1 MANGR
6 GGGGVSFIP
15 PEFFGLVGLGQGMKG
30 LGQGLQER
38 NRIKREQEE
47 KEKLRAE
54 RAEDRALKG
63 RQVATAEEVARANI
77 GSQNFRDLITGLKE
91 GGASM
96 DTIRGA
102 VEATNRLP
110 EGFEMEPGVE
120 SLQEGISIG
129 ALQRADSEGFDSLN
143 DFERMLAGEA
153 LFGDPLTEE
162 RRQGLLAETDFRR
175 LQEDALGTEME
186 RSAAADEGANAFLEA
201 VAPEFRNAG
210 MQGLKAWATMS
221 GIQIDS
227 AMAQAQIRALGAR
240 AGLDEAQLEAM
251 SQRALELGQAGN
263 SFATDM
269 IGMVG
274 GLPGISEDLITRFV
288 SNPDSLEDGPLK
300 STLSDAAAKIRADAE
315 AAAEQ
320 VVRGNQSEEAD
331 KAWERVENLGELV
344 SATTDEAQ
352 KKEFISTLNAA
363 SAEYLNLVYPGV
375 ATPQTTEDP
384 FGFWRPPRAIEP
396 TFEGTRGVEINEE
409 ALDPIA
415 AAMLRGAGRDST
427 RIPGDQEQAESQ
439 ATSRENIQQL
449 FEQGLARQGGNLDNM
464 ITVLEA
470 MEPQTDVGR
479 QQTEAVLEMAREQL
493 AVGGGGEAGPDQGE
507 VLRDLT
513 AMDPEHIRAEIEELK
528 DQEAKMRTD
537 PRAAGTV
544 EETRQAR
551 MTIARNLQRLQVL
564 LDSVEAQGGGGGEPP
579 GNRPGSGSERVE
591 LPGRVD
597 IPNRIESLGV
607 QHLRRLIGSL
617 ETAMAQGSGEHMSA
631 GRVAETKALLDRAKA
646 ALRERTGG

>member
-1 MANGR
+1 MAN

-15 PEFFGLVGLGQGMKG
+15 PEFFGLVGLGKGMKG

-38 NRIKREQEE
+38 KRIEREEE
-47 KEKLRAE
+47 EREKLREE
-54 RAEDRALKG
+54 RAEDRALKE
-63 RQVATAEEVARANI
+63 RQVATGEEVAQANI
-77 GSQNFRDLITGLKE
+77 GSQNFRDLLLGLRDS
-91 GGASM
+91 GASM
-96 DTIRGA
+96 ETIQGA

-110 EGFEMEPGVE
+110 EGFEMEPGVQ

-143 DFERMLAGEA
+143 DFERMLAGQA

-186 RSAAADEGANAFLEA
+186 RSAAADEGANAFLSS
-201 VAPEFRNAG
+201 VAPEFQGAG
-210 MQGLKAWATMS
+210 MQGIKAWATMS

-227 AMAQAQIRALGAR
+227 AMAQARIRALGAQ

-300 STLSDAAAKIRADAE
+300 STLEEAASKIRADAE
-315 AAAEQ
+315 AAAAE

-331 KAWERVENLGELV
+331 KAWEKVENLGELV
-344 SATTDEAQ
+344 SNTADGAQ
-352 KKEFISTLNAA
+352 KEEFLTLLNAA
-363 SAEYLNLVYPGV
+363 SAEYVNLVYPGA
-375 ATPQTTEDP
+375 ATPQTETEGSSLLY
-384 FGFWRPPRAIEP
+384 FITLGSKGRGGEP
-396 TFEGTRGVEINEE
+396 TDPSFQGTRGVQVNEA

-415 AAMLRGAGRDST
+415 AAMLRGAGRDGS
-427 RIPGDQEQAESQ
+427 RIPDGREEAEAQATDRGNVQQVFEQA
-439 ATSRENIQQL
+439 L
-449 FEQGLARQGGNLDNM
+449 EQVGGSVDHM

-470 MEPQTDVGR
+470 TEPQTEVGR
-479 QQTEAVLEMAREQL
+479 EQKEAMLEMAMERS
-493 AVGGGGEAGPDQGE
+493 AAGAPGVRGGGPEDQGE
-507 VLRDLT
+507 FLRDLT
-513 AMDPEHIRAEIEELK
+513 AMDPVTIRAEIEELK

-564 LDSVEAQGGGGGEPP
+564 LDSVEAQGGG
-579 GNRPGSGSERVE
+579 S
-591 LPGRVD
+591 
-597 IPNRIESLGV
+597 
-607 QHLRRLIGSL
+607 
-617 ETAMAQGSGEHMSA
+617 
-631 GRVAETKALLDRAKA
+631 
-646 ALRERTGG
+646 